1 MMNSTKLYKPTVK
14 NGDYLFDPTITFDRP
29 VEIHFVRIEEF
40 DDPDAYKVLILSSES
55 YLSPNRETNVSVI
68 KNKDLYDLI
77 LCADDGLVLHCRHAE
92 IFPYGSTWLNRGKIE
107 HPDGLGEFSCDIEIF
122 KKRERTLND
131 VSFLASWYD
140 ADRPG
145 YRLRRELWARQ
156 NEIEIPTMFHTS
168 LKAFLGAT
176 NPLPNGEKESLFYSA
191 FHVCIE
197 NQSVKHYFTEKL
209 IDSFLTYTL
218 PIYWGC
224 PNIGNY
230 FNLDGMIIVDSID
243 ALIPRLNNLT
253 LDYYNDRMDAII
265 ENRKIAET
273 YANYS
278 ERIESVINE
287 KL

>member
-14 NGDYLFDPTITFDRP
+14 NGDYLFDPNIRFDRP

-40 DDPDAYKVLILSSES
+40 NDPDAFKVLVLSSES
-55 YLSPNRETNVSVI
+55 YLSPNRELSTSVI
-68 KNKDLYDLI
+68 HNKHLYDLI
-77 LCADDGLVLHCRHAE
+77 LCADDNINTFCRQAE
-92 IFPYGSTWLNRGKIE
+92 IFPYGSTWLNRGKIK
-107 HPDGLGEFSCDIEIF
+107 HHDGLGYFSSDVEIF
-122 KKRERTLND
+122 KKKERTIND

-140 ADRPG
+140 TDRPG

-156 NEIEIPTMFHTS
+156 NEIEIPTVFHTS

-197 NQSVKHYFTEKL
+197 NQNVKHYFTEKL

-224 PNIGNY
+224 PPIGNY

-253 LDYYNDRMDAII
+253 MDYYNDRMDAII

>member
-77 LCADDGLVLHCRHAE
+77 LCADDGLVLHCRNAE
-92 IFPYGSTWLNRGKIE
+92 IFPYGSTWLNRGKIK

-197 NQSVKHYFTEKL
+197 NQNVKHYFTEKL

>member
-77 LCADDGLVLHCRHAE
+77 LCADDGIVLHCRNAE
-92 IFPYGSTWLNRGKIE
+92 IFPYGSTWLNRGKIK

-197 NQSVKHYFTEKL
+197 NQNVKHYFTEKL

>member
-1 MMNSTKLYKPTVK
+1 MNSTKLYKPTVK

-77 LCADDGLVLHCRHAE
+77 LCADDGLVLHCRQAE
-92 IFPYGSTWLNRGKIE
+92 MFPYGSTWLNRGKIE

-176 NPLPNGEKESLFYSA
+176 NPLPNGEKESLFYST

-224 PNIGNY
+224 PNIGEY

-243 ALIPRLNNLT
+243 DLIPRLNNLT

-278 ERIESVINE
+278 ERIQSVINE

>member
-1 MMNSTKLYKPTVK
+1 MNSTKLYKPTVK

-77 LCADDGLVLHCRHAE
+77 LCADDGIVLHCRNAE
-92 IFPYGSTWLNRGKIE
+92 IFPYGSTWLNRGKIK

-197 NQSVKHYFTEKL
+197 NQNVKHYFTEKL

-278 ERIESVINE
+278 ERIESLINE

>member
-1 MMNSTKLYKPTVK
+1 MNSTKLYKPTVK

-77 LCADDGLVLHCRHAE
+77 LCADDGLVLHCRQAE
-92 IFPYGSTWLNRGKIE
+92 MFPYGSTWLNRGKIE

-176 NPLPNGEKESLFYSA
+176 NPLPNGEKESLFYST

-197 NQSVKHYFTEKL
+197 NQNVKHYFTEKL
-209 IDSFLTYTL
+209 IDSFLTYTM

-243 ALIPRLNNLT
+243 DLIPRLNNLT

-278 ERIESVINE
+278 ERIESIINE

>member
-1 MMNSTKLYKPTVK
+1 MNSTKLYKPTVK

-77 LCADDGLVLHCRHAE
+77 LCADDGLVLHCRNAE
-92 IFPYGSTWLNRGKIE
+92 IFPYGSTWLNRGKIK

-197 NQSVKHYFTEKL
+197 NQNVKHYFTEKL
-209 IDSFLTYTL
+209 IDSFLTYTM

>member
-77 LCADDGLVLHCRHAE
+77 LCADDGLVLHCRQAE
-92 IFPYGSTWLNRGKIE
+92 MFPYGSTWLNRGKIE

-140 ADRPG
+140 ANRPG

-176 NPLPNGEKESLFYSA
+176 NPLPNGEKESLFYST

-197 NQSVKHYFTEKL
+197 NQNVKHYFTEKL
-209 IDSFLTYTL
+209 IDSFLTYTM

>member
-1 MMNSTKLYKPTVK
+1 MNSTKLYKPTVK

-77 LCADDGLVLHCRHAE
+77 LCADDGLVLHCRNAE

-176 NPLPNGEKESLFYSA
+176 NPLPNGEKESLFYST

-197 NQSVKHYFTEKL
+197 NQNVKHYFTEKL
-209 IDSFLTYTL
+209 IDSFLTYTM

>member
-1 MMNSTKLYKPTVK
+1 MNSTKLYKPTVK

-77 LCADDGLVLHCRHAE
+77 LCADDGLVLHCRQAE
-92 IFPYGSTWLNRGKIE
+92 MFPYGSTWLNRGKIE

-176 NPLPNGEKESLFYSA
+176 NPLPKGEKESLFYSA

-224 PNIGNY
+224 PNIGEY

-243 ALIPRLNNLT
+243 DLIPRLNNLT

-278 ERIESVINE
+278 ERIESIINE

>member
-1 MMNSTKLYKPTVK
+1 MNSTKLYKPTVK

-55 YLSPNRETNVSVI
+55 FKSPNRETNVSVI

-77 LCADDGLVLHCRHAE
+77 LCADDGLVLHCRQAE
-92 IFPYGSTWLNRGKIE
+92 MFPYGSTWLNRGKIE

-176 NPLPNGEKESLFYSA
+176 NPLPKGEKESLFYSA
-191 FHVCIE
+191 FYVCIE

-224 PNIGNY
+224 PNIGEY

-243 ALIPRLNNLT
+243 DLIPRLNNLT

-278 ERIESVINE
+278 ERIESIINE

>member
-1 MMNSTKLYKPTVK
+1 MNSTKLYKPTVK

-77 LCADDGLVLHCRHAE
+77 LCADDGLVLHCRNAE
-92 IFPYGSTWLNRGKIE
+92 LFPYGSTWLNRGKIK

-176 NPLPNGEKESLFYSA
+176 NPLPKGEKESLFYSA

-278 ERIESVINE
+278 ERIESIINE

>member
-1 MMNSTKLYKPTVK
+1 MNSTKLYKPTVK

-77 LCADDGLVLHCRHAE
+77 LCADDGLVLHCRNAE

-176 NPLPNGEKESLFYSA
+176 NPLPKGEKESLFYSA

-224 PNIGNY
+224 PNIGEY

-243 ALIPRLNNLT
+243 DLIPRLNNLT

-278 ERIESVINE
+278 ERIESIINE

>member
-1 MMNSTKLYKPTVK
+1 MNSTKLYKPTVK

-77 LCADDGLVLHCRHAE
+77 LCADDGIVLHCRNAE
-92 IFPYGSTWLNRGKIE
+92 IFPYGSTWLNRGKIK

-197 NQSVKHYFTEKL
+197 NQNVKHYFTEKL